1 MKPGK
6 MRSRQIYKASHK
18 KRSKQVGSA
27 LSDVLRSKYNHRSV
41 RVFSGDNV
49 TVVRGE
55 YKSISGKV
63 VKVLV
68 QSGRVTIEGIK
79 RENVKGEKLDVPIH
93 ASNLVITALN
103 TSDPKRMEKLGL
115 NPDEAK
121 AAAEE
126 HLAEEPA
133 GEEHDLQ
140 AKPAREM
147 SEEGGLV
154 GGMAGAKGQT
164 ARERELQMRLAQKK
178 HKQGAPEHDDED
190 APAGEHDTK
199 EQAFPEPDAGDDAK
213 LGSEE
218 QDAAEPGARASQE
231 DATAYEQD
239 SAARQD
245 ANMQDMQEQSQEQ
258 AAAQEHESALEQEP
272 MQDMPEPKTG
282 LEQDAQ
288 EQVQEHAPAQEH
300 ESVLEQEPAY
310 EQTQEHATASEQ
322 DSAAKQDAGEQ
333 AAESDTEEQSTEPS
347 TTEQDTA
354 EPGAQEIKSDAESDS
369 QESITT
375 ESDES
380 KTERSGEIE
389 NGQNAN
395 NEIQKGDADR

>member
-245 ANMQDMQEQSQEQ
+245 ANMQNMQEQS
-258 AAAQEHESALEQEP
+258 
-272 MQDMPEPKTG
+272 
-282 LEQDAQ
+282 
-288 EQVQEHAPAQEH
+288 QEHAPAQEH

-354 EPGAQEIKSDAESDS
+354 EPGAQEIKSDAESDFQVPS
-369 QESITT
+369 PA
-375 ESDES
+375 ESDENDA
-380 KTERSGEIE
+380 ERSGDGE